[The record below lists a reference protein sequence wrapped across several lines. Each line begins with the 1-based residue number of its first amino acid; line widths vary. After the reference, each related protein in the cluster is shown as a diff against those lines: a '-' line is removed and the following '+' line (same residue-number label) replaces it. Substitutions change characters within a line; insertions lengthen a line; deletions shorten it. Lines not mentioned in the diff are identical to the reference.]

1 MQSKIF
7 WLSAFLA
14 FAIMTVPPSF
24 AQSEQPKE
32 CESEVCYIEITSE
45 GFVPDRLVLNA
56 GTTAVWKNT
65 DEKVHAITSYSSDG
79 KMLFNSTL
87 LKTGEVFEFTFT
99 GHNLGFHEYVEVST
113 GAAGHIE
120 VAPNLGNYS
129 LASVPVD
136 YSSPASGVKGIML
149 LKGNVTDV
157 QLMPELDSMLV
168 NIQANSSDVLRL
180 SLDRRLI
187 DATEEG
193 EDVEFDVLANERAVG
208 YREVTTS
215 SERMLSIPIAKNVK
229 TVQITG
235 TQTSTEFLGYDDAKA
250 MIDEADTV
258 VSGYREAGIV
268 MTDADDLLL
277 QAKEAFAAG
286 KYPFAHDLA
295 GEAVDLA
302 HGASRA
308 ATAAVRAMDEAEL
321 SINATKTFGID
332 VADAEEMLLHTKEV
346 YAYGGYDEALN
357 LAVQARLAAASKA
370 DPLVLVA
377 AIAAPSAAAAYI
389 YHRRHTKHEVSP
401 TEVTPL
407 QADPQPAASEPEKEQ
422 ANLEQVFA
430 DKPYLREDDRNV
442 LSYVVEKGGEVLL
455 AEIRQKFELPKSTAW
470 RLVKRLEREELV
482 QIVKFG
488 NQNLVRCALKKREK

>member
-7 WLSAFLA
+7 WLPAFLA
-14 FAIMTVPPSF
+14 LAMIGVPSSF
-24 AQSEQPKE
+24 AQSVQPAE

-45 GFVPDRLVLNA
+45 GFAPDRLVINA

-65 DEKVHAITSYSSDG
+65 DEKVHAITSYSSNG
-79 KMLFNSTL
+79 EMLFNSTL

-113 GAAGHIE
+113 GAAGQIE

-136 YSSPASGVKGIML
+136 YSSPASGIKGIAL
-149 LKGNVTDV
+149 LKGNVTGV

-187 DATEEG
+187 DATEGG
-193 EDVEFDVLANERAVG
+193 EDAEFDVLANERAVG

-215 SERMLSIPIAKNVK
+215 SERMLSIPISKNVK

-235 TQTSTEFLGYDDAKA
+235 TSTSTEFIGYDDAKA
-250 MIDEADTV
+250 TIDDADAV
-258 VSGYREAGIV
+258 VSGYRQAGIV

-277 QAKEAFAAG
+277 QAKEAFATG

-295 GEAVDLA
+295 SEAVDIA

-321 SINATKTFGID
+321 SINATRTFGID

-389 YHRRHTKHEVSP
+389 YHRRHAKHEP
-401 TEVTPL
+401 P
-407 QADPQPAASEPEKEQ
+407 QADPQPAVPAPETAPPVAEQ

-455 AEIRQKFELPKSTAW
+455 AEIRQRFDLPKSTAW

-482 QIVKFG
+482 EIVKFG
-488 NQNLVRCALKKREK
+488 NQNLVRCALKKQEK